1 MARRSSAE
9 RLLDIREAA
18 TDLRD
23 IVADMGTDAF
33 HALPHADRL
42 AYRAVKN
49 ALAELGEAVKAL
61 PEDVRKRNPE
71 VDWKGFAGLRDVVAH
86 QYVFRCRHESAFAD
100 HPERTSWSVGGR
112 GIRSPA
118 PATISCAVG
127 LRFMVTMATDGRCL
141 WR

>member
-23 IVADMGTDAF
+23 IVADMDTDAF
-33 HALPHADRL
+33 HALPHADRM

-61 PEDVRKRNPE
+61 PEDVRKRHPE
-71 VDWKGFAGLRDVVAH
+71 VDWKGFAGLRDVVAAS
-86 QYVFRCRHESAFAD
+86 RAKIKDAAD
-100 HPERTSWSVGGR
+100 
-112 GIRSPA
+112 
-118 PATISCAVG
+118 
-127 LRFMVTMATDGRCL
+127 
-141 WR
+141 